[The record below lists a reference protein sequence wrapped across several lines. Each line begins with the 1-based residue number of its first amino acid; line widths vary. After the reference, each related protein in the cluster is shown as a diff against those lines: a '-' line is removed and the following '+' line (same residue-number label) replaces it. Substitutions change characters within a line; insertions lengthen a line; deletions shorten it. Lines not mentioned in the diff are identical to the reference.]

1 MLSSNTFQNFSV
13 LTFFSIEYKVTP
25 TTFITDSDKDSEISS
40 ESSFDTNFE
49 NNPENT
55 LTRNRRSIM
64 KGTF

>member
-1 MLSSNTFQNFSV
+1 MLSSNTFQYFSV
-13 LTFFSIEYKVTP
+13 LTFFIEYKVTP

-49 NNPENT
+49 NNLENT

-64 KGTF
+64 KGRF